1 MKSSKI
7 VATLLITSTMAFS
20 FSLDSITKTVLDTVK
35 KPEQNSSSTSVGS
48 LSSSTINQGLKEA
61 LSQGVKIAVDTL
73 GKDNGYL
80 NNSLVKIPLPENL
93 QKVETI
99 IRKAGGG
106 NYADE
111 LITAMNDAASQA
123 APQTAG
129 IFMEAIEK
137 MSIEDATKI
146 LNGSNTDAT
155 KYFKENTY
163 TQLKELITPIVK
175 KSISRNQVASYY
187 ESFNSFYQSQ
197 GKGLLQSSGV
207 MGYAKTLGVDSYL
220 PGGDDKNLDEYITTK
235 AINGLFTMIEKEE
248 IAIRENP
255 VNRTTSLL
263 KQVFGQ

>member
-7 VATLLITSTMAFS
+7 IVSLFISSTLAFS
-20 FSLDSITKTVLDTVK
+20 FSLDSIKKTVLDNVK
-35 KPEQNSSSTSVGS
+35 QPTQTNTSTTSA
-48 LSSSTINQGLKEA
+48 LSSSTINSGLKEA
-61 LSQGVKIAVDTL
+61 LSQGVKIAVETL

-80 NNSLVKIPLPENL
+80 NNSLVKIPLPQNL
-93 QKVETI
+93 QKVESL

-106 NYADE
+106 KYADE

-123 APQTAG
+123 APKTAN
-129 IFMEAIEK
+129 IFMNAIEK

-146 LNGSNTDAT
+146 LNGANTDAT
-155 KYFKENTY
+155 KYFKANTY

-175 KSISRNQVASYY
+175 KSISSNQVASYY
-187 ESFNSFYQSQ
+187 KSFNGFYQSQ

-207 MGYAKTLGVDSYL
+207 MGYAKNLGVDSYL
-220 PGGDDKNLDEYITTK
+220 PGNEDKDLDEYITTK
-235 AINGLFTMIEKEE
+235 AIDGLFTMIEKEE

-263 KQVFGQ
+263 KQVFGK